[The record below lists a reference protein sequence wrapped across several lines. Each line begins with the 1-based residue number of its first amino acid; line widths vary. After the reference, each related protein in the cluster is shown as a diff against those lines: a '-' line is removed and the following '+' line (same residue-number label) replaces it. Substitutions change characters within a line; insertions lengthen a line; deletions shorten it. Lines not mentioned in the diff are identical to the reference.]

1 MIYFGKFPW
10 TFAIVLFSLVTAI
23 LRFALTRGLTD
34 TGCGVSG
41 RPKIPW
47 RVLPSIF
54 VWRVWQILAT

>member
-54 VWRVWQILAT
+54 V